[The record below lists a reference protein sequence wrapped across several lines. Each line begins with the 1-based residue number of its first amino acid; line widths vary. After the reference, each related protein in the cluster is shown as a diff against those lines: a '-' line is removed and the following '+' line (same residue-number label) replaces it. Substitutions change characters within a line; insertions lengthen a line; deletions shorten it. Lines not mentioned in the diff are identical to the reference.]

1 LSSIVAGV
9 TSSPDVAG
17 ADLATTADDA
27 QGNAAQTDEAQ
38 TDEALVDAVAQ
49 LSFAMQL
56 VLTDVGAPHG
66 LSVTQL
72 RLLMILRDRTL
83 SMGELA
89 TYLRLDRSSVTGL
102 VGRAEQ
108 RDLVR
113 RERRH
118 EDGRGVQVLI
128 TGRGLELAAQ
138 MKAEVADRVLALTQ
152 MFSASERKNLTEL
165 IDRMVN
171 VI

>member
-1 LSSIVAGV
+1 M
-9 TSSPDVAG
+9 TSS
-17 ADLATTADDA
+17 ADTVRPEPPACADD
-27 QGNAAQTDEAQ
+27 
-38 TDEALVDAVAQ
+38 ALVDAVAQ
-49 LSFAMQL
+49 LSFAVQF

-89 TYLRLDRSSVTGL
+89 AYLRLDKSSVTGL

-108 RDLVR
+108 RGFVQ

-118 EDGRGVQVLI
+118 EDGRGVQVVI
-128 TGRGLELAAQ
+128 TERGLELSTQIQAEAA
-138 MKAEVADRVLALTQ
+138 ERVLALTETL
-152 MFSASERKNLTEL
+152 SAEERKNLTEL

-171 VI
+171 VV

>member
-1 LSSIVAGV
+1 
-9 TSSPDVAG
+9 
-17 ADLATTADDA
+17 
-27 QGNAAQTDEAQ
+27 
-38 TDEALVDAVAQ
+38 
-49 LSFAMQL
+49 MQF
-56 VLTDVGAPHG
+56 VLTEVGAPHG

-72 RLLMILRDRTL
+72 RLLIILRDRTL

-108 RDLVR
+108 RGFVQ

-118 EDGRGVQVLI
+118 GDGRGVQVLI
-128 TGRGLELAAQ
+128 TERGLELAARIQ
-138 MKAEVADRVLALTQ
+138 AEVAERVLALTQ
-152 MFSASERKNLTEL
+152 MLSASERTNLTEL
-165 IDRMVN
+165 IDRVVN